1 MKKIFITVTLFL
13 LMNCS
18 AASAQDV
25 YASSKDGFDYYVR
38 AETVNAKEYSQRDEK
53 NGKIYH
59 IMEVTGDVKKVRDG
73 EAIELQHWRFASVN
87 HRTWQYNFIDKDG
100 NKWHG
105 SFSTVESLYAMEIL
119 SAMNTK
125 YWKWK

>member
-1 MKKIFITVTLFL
+1 MRKIFLSVLFSA
-13 LMNCS
+13 MIFAE

-38 AETVNAKEYSQRDEK
+38 AETVNAKEYSQRDERD
-53 NGKIYH
+53 GKIYH
-59 IMEVTGDVKKVRDG
+59 ITEVTGDVKKVRDG
-73 EAIELQHWRFASVN
+73 ELIELQHWRFVSVN

-100 NKWHG
+100 NKWRG
-105 SFSTVESLYAMEIL
+105 SFSTAESLYAMEIL

>member
-1 MKKIFITVTLFL
+1 MKRIFIMVTFFL

-38 AETVNAKEYSQRDEK
+38 SKTVNAKEYTQRDERD
-53 NGKIYH
+53 GKIYH
-59 IMEVTGDVKKVRDG
+59 ITEVTGDVKKVRDD
-73 EAIELQHWRFASVN
+73 EPIELQHWRFVSVN

-100 NKWHG
+100 NKWRG
-105 SFSTVESLYAMEIL
+105 TFSTVESLYAMKIL

-125 YWKWK
+125 YWK